1 MVVTPVEGRNWRER
15 EYVGRPATKGVLLS
29 AAAQTRLS
37 WARRIAAIDDLPVPF
52 QAAVRAV
59 LGDTD
64 LPYAVLTPVFP
75 GPLRRCNE
83 HLIFSRDELI
93 HVLERKGGGV
103 ITTTYPI
110 ADLHAVEFGEILLD
124 DWISLRGSTAAGAVA
139 SSSLRFNTVTADL
152 LAPFEELVRPRPDPA
167 ALADPAERASRLAGL
182 RQRDFK
188 YGEIVR
194 SVTWAGDR
202 VVDLV
207 FQPLITAPVMSLAGR
222 TLGRTIALAHLVLL
236 TPTELILIADS
247 PHAPESRGHSRHGA
261 VRTHVNLDHV
271 QGARISPR
279 SDGRLTLLISL
290 PADLELEAVFE
301 PDARVDVDRF
311 LGNLLATA
319 PGVARG

>member
-1 MVVTPVEGRNWRER
+1 MVTPVEGRNWRER
-15 EYVGRPATKGVLLS
+15 EYVGRPANQGTLLT

-37 WARRIAAIDDLPVPF
+37 WARRIAAIDELPVPF
-52 QAAVRAV
+52 HAAVGAI
-59 LGDTD
+59 LGGAD
-64 LPYAVLTPVFP
+64 LPYAVLTPAFP

-83 HLIFSRDELI
+83 HLVFSRDERIL
-93 HVLERKGGGV
+93 VLERTGGSV
-103 ITTTYPI
+103 STTTYPI

-124 DWISLRGSTAAGAVA
+124 DWISLRGTTAAGAVA
-139 SSSLRFNTVTADL
+139 SSRLRFNSVTSEL
-152 LAPFEELVRPRPDPA
+152 LAPFEALVRPRPDPA
-167 ALADPAERASRLAGL
+167 ALADPAERATRLAWL

-207 FQPLITAPVMSLAGR
+207 FQPLITAPVIGLAGR

-247 PHAPESRGHSRHGA
+247 PHAPESRGHRRHGA

-271 QGARISPR
+271 ESARISPR
-279 SDGRLTLLISL
+279 TDGRLTLEFGL
-290 PADLELEAVFE
+290 PADFFLEAVFE
-301 PDARVDVDRF
+301 PDARGDVDRF
-311 LGNLLATA
+311 LGSLFALAPSA
-319 PGVARG
+319 ARG